1 MEFRVLGPVEARRG
15 GTVVALSGSKIHTM
29 LAALLLARGRVVS
42 DSRLSALLWGY
53 TPPPTVSAQI
63 CTYVSRLRKRLGP
76 DIDIVRRQPGYALH
90 APDGFLL
97 DVVEYE
103 RLDRLGRAAL
113 REEDHEGAGRL
124 LRKALGLWQGPALA
138 NVTEH
143 LSAAELPRLED
154 EYTTTLESRIEADL
168 ALGRHAALTSELTG
182 LVTRFPVRERLRA
195 QLMTA
200 LYRSGRQAD
209 ALHVFHQG
217 RKVLAEELGI
227 DPGTELTGIYQTV
240 LRGEPQRTRLPSY
253 ADDLPETGAVT
264 LSVVPDL
271 VAEAPAEQTDPAVP
285 ALLPPDTADF
295 TGRDTELAEIQT
307 LLTPAGDA
315 DRPRRVLIT
324 GMAGIGKTALAV
336 RAAHSCVRYFPDGQ
350 LAADLC
356 RPDGSPKD
364 PREVLTELLHALD
377 DGPAPHGGGLDLDDL
392 VRRYRTRTFGKRLLI
407 LLDNAAGGDLLGPLL
422 PTGPGTAV
430 LITGRTRLAVADGAH
445 TVALGPLD
453 PAASLD
459 LFAAVAGGRAATA
472 DPDAT
477 SRIVQFCAGL
487 PLAVRIAGGRL
498 AARPHWPA
506 ARLAARLTDP
516 RVGLGELRFG
526 HLGLAGTLRSAT
538 GQLDGSLLGR
548 LPTLALLGEG
558 TFTALNAAILL
569 AESESGAEEF
579 LEALVDASLLDI
591 TGVNRRDQVEYH
603 FHPLVLLYLRSLT
616 GLVPREGLAA
626 C

>member
-1 MEFRVLGPVEARRG
+1 MEARRG

-29 LAALLLARGRVVS
+29 LAALLMARGRVVS
-42 DSRLSALLWGY
+42 DSRLSALLWGCA
-53 TPPPTVSAQI
+53 PPPTVSAQI

-90 APDGFLL
+90 AEDGFFL

-124 LRKALGLWQGPALA
+124 LRKALGLWQGTALA

-200 LYRSGRQAD
+200 LFRSGRQAE

-227 DPGTELTGIYQTV
+227 DPGSELTDIYQTV
-240 LRGEPQRTRLPSY
+240 LRGEPQRSLLPSY
-253 ADDLPETGAVT
+253 ADDVPDAAPVT
-264 LSVVPDL
+264 LSVVPDP
-271 VAEAPAEQTDPAVP
+271 VAEAPAEQTEPAVP

-295 TGRDTELAEIQT
+295 TGRDAELAEIQS
-307 LLTPAGDA
+307 LLAPSDQA

-364 PREVLTELLHALD
+364 PRDVLTELLHALGD
-377 DGPAPHGGGLDLDDL
+377 EAPAPHGGDHGLDEL

-422 PTGPGTAV
+422 PSGPRTAV

-445 TVALGPLD
+445 TVALGLLA
-453 PAASLD
+453 PAESLD
-459 LFAAVAGGRAATA
+459 LFAAVAGGRTATA

-516 RVGLGELRFG
+516 RAGLAELRFG

-538 GQLDGSLLGR
+538 GQLDGRLLGP
-548 LPTLALLGEG
+548 LPALALLGDG
-558 TFTALNAAILL
+558 TFTALDAAGLL

-603 FHPLVLLYLRSLT
+603 FHPLVLLYLRSLA
-616 GLVPREGLAA
+616 GLVHREDLTA